1 MNSDNVYNRQQPFQ
15 IQFKIDSFHI
25 TSRTIMEEIEVEKE
39 KKIVRQM
46 FTMDEDDKLCALV
59 KEFGEKNWRTISK
72 HMPNRTTRQCRERY
86 RNYLSPTVKNGPWT
100 PEEDLLLEQKYLEY
114 GPKWATIAQFFRSR
128 SDVNI
133 KNRWASNRHKCV
145 RTTPKSLWET
155 LRVNPKDF
163 WLRFCRMQAQVK
175 QQENPIK
182 QEINFTGIEPSSL
195 TTGFDVEEI
204 DLVLPPT
211 LDATALDISWDN
223 SFEPL

>member
-1 MNSDNVYNRQQPFQ
+1 MDAE
-15 IQFKIDSFHI
+15 
-25 TSRTIMEEIEVEKE
+25 TEGEKE

-46 FTMDEDDKLCALV
+46 FTMDEDDRLCALV
-59 KEFGEKNWRTISK
+59 KEYGEKNWRTISK

-163 WLRFCRMQAQVK
+163 WLRFCRMQAQMKPHEVV
-175 QQENPIK
+175 PIK
-182 QEINFTGIEPSSL
+182 PDISFAGLEPGCL

-204 DLVLPPT
+204 EMVLPPT
-211 LDATALDISWDN
+211 MDSIPLDMSWDN
-223 SFEPL
+223 TLDSL